1 MIETFSVQNY
11 RSIKHEQTISF
22 LANNK
27 IQGGSNEYL
36 LSNISDSV
44 KLLKFCVLY
53 GYNASGKTNLLL
65 ALDFLRSLVVNGN
78 TNIDVGTGFV
88 PFVLDEHT
96 KQAPG
101 TFILKFYLNK
111 VRYTYQVVVGTERI
125 LLEELSFQP
134 MGRKALIFSRTYNE
148 NERISTFEFGTRC
161 DLTTKEKGI
170 LDGNTIDTITTL
182 FAYQKSNIHS
192 DAIEGVVEYFK
203 KTVMSIITPSHS
215 LRRWAKNR
223 VIEDPKREQFFIDF
237 LQKADFQ
244 IGDLEISKETIL
256 LSTEMLADLKT
267 KGAPDSVIKQLQS
280 ERELELTDLLFLHET
295 SNGNHY
301 IPFEEE
307 SQGTLRYFGL
317 GSVIHELVV
326 DGGVAPIDE
335 LEASL
340 HPDLVA
346 FLLQMFLMN
355 TSESQ
360 IIATTHNQGIM
371 ELDYMRSDMIWL
383 CEKDEEGASK
393 YYSVQE
399 FGLHKKINIANAY
412 RTGKLGAK
420 PYLGSAIFEDLS
432 Q

>member
-11 RSIKHEQTISF
+11 RSIKHEQIISF
-22 LANNK
+22 VANNK
-27 IQGGSNEYL
+27 IQGGSDKYL

-78 TNIDVGTGFV
+78 TDIDVGTGFV

-101 TFILKFYLNK
+101 TFMLKFYLNK

-125 LLEELSFQP
+125 LFEELSFQP

-148 NERISTFEFGTRC
+148 SERISTFEFGTRC

-192 DAIEGVVEYFK
+192 DAIEDVVEYFK
-203 KTVMSIITPSHS
+203 KTLMPIITPSHS

-223 VIEDPKREQFFIDF
+223 VIEDPKRKQFFIDF
-237 LQKADFQ
+237 LQKTDFQ

-256 LSTEMLADLKT
+256 ISTEMLADLKT
-267 KGAPDSVIKQLQS
+267 KGAPDSVVKQLQS

-307 SQGTLRYFGL
+307 SQGTLRYVGL
-317 GSVIHELVV
+317 GSVIHELVI

-340 HPDLVA
+340 HPDLVS

-412 RTGKLGAK
+412 RAGKLGAK

>member
-223 VIEDPKREQFFIDF
+223 VIEDPKRKQFFIDF
-237 LQKADFQ
+237 LQKTDFQ

-346 FLLQMFLMN
+346 FLLQMFLLN

>member
-1 MIETFSVQNY
+1 MIETFSVQNF
-11 RSIKHEQTISF
+11 RSINHEQTLSF
-22 LANNK
+22 VANNK
-27 IQGGSNEYL
+27 IHGGLDKYL
-36 LSNISDSV
+36 LTKMNESTN
-44 KLLKFCVLY
+44 LLKFCVLY

-65 ALDFLRSLVVNGN
+65 ALDYVRTLVVNGN
-78 TNIDVGTGFV
+78 KNIDAGTGFV
-88 PFVLDEHT
+88 PFVLDERT

-101 TFILKFYLNK
+101 TFTLKFYINK

-125 LLEELSFQP
+125 FFEELSFQP

-161 DLTTKEKGI
+161 DLTAKEKGI
-170 LDGNTIDTITTL
+170 LSGNTIDTITTL

-192 DAIEGVVEYFK
+192 EAIEVVIKYFK
-203 KTVMSIITPSHS
+203 NTLMPIITPSHS

-223 VIEDPKREQFFIDF
+223 VIEDPKRKQFFIDF

-244 IGDLEISKETIL
+244 IGDLEISKETIP
-256 LSTEMLADLKT
+256 LSTEMLADLKA
-267 KGAPDSVIKQLQS
+267 KGAPETFVKKLQS
-280 ERELELTDLLFLHET
+280 EREFELTDLLFLHET

-317 GSVIHELVV
+317 GSVIHELVF

-355 TSESQ
+355 TGESQ

-383 CEKDEEGASK
+383 CEKDEEGASQ

-399 FGLHKKINIANAY
+399 FGLHKKLNIANAY
-412 RTGKLGAK
+412 RLGKLGAK
-420 PYLGSAIFEDLS
+420 PYLGSAIFEDLTS
-432 Q
+432 